1 MIKNKL
7 FNKEKSEMYKEINDS
22 IDNNSSDGY
31 MGYITEKCL
40 YTDLECIYMSFDDC
54 IDETNSYTDTK
65 FDRSI
70 NVYEFKLKYI
80 QIIFFDNYSTLK
92 KEFPE
97 RFYECI
103 DIIDEKRTMEEKRTF
118 VVGMLNYYKDEKEN
132 VEKDEED
139 KIEIEGEYDEMFKF

>member
-40 YTDLECIYMSFDDC
+40 YTDLECI
-54 IDETNSYTDTK
+54 
-65 FDRSI
+65 
-70 NVYEFKLKYI
+70 
-80 QIIFFDNYSTLK
+80 
-92 KEFPE
+92 
-97 RFYECI
+97 

-139 KIEIEGEYDEMFKF
+139 KIEIEGDIYEFKF